1 MFAYLDERLT
11 IGWMLCP
18 EFSVLKE
25 RITVNLFASL
35 ARRGIQPLKCV
46 PGTDVGITSPTE
58 RTPDGASGLGSN
70 VSC

>member
-25 RITVNLFASL
+25 RITVNLSANL
-35 ARRGIQPLKCV
+35 ARRGIQPLK
-46 PGTDVGITSPTE
+46 
-58 RTPDGASGLGSN
+58 
-70 VSC
+70 